1 MLTLAIP
8 SKGRLKDNCNAWF
21 TERGV
26 VMEQTAGA
34 RGYRASFAGMPDVE
48 VMLQVLYGD
57 MEEVTSR
64 IKLRD
69 DGLELPVPEFV
80 DNIAAITL
88 GQQGLVKAGVSG
100 PWMRMWANSY

>member
-1 MLTLAIP
+1 MVMDVLIPIGHHRPTSVPSPAAHDVDLTGQEGI
-8 SKGRLKDNCNAWF
+8 G
-21 TERGV
+21 
-26 VMEQTAGA
+26 GA
-34 RGYRASFAGMPDVE
+34 DDRADVE